1 MVSHH
6 GVFLNATISSSSIIE
21 KFFGDYLT
29 SRQTDRRMYINL
41 NVIFVSLGFSLRTH
55 ARLDFS

>member
-1 MVSHH
+1 MI
-6 GVFLNATISSSSIIE
+6 LSSSIIE

-41 NVIFVSLGFSLRTH
+41 NVIFVSLYAHTPCWTLVDNNGDYVIQLKF
-55 ARLDFS
+55 